1 MHVLD
6 DEKQIGFVIISGFR
20 NIKYL
25 PMNIFFGRDLGG
37 KAKLGRQLPTLILV
51 HLLNRFCTRL
61 DYINLTPGSGMRYET
76 RLFCHILPR

>member
-37 KAKLGRQLPTLILV
+37 KAELGRAAIA
-51 HLLNRFCTRL
+51 
-61 DYINLTPGSGMRYET
+61 
-76 RLFCHILPR
+76 